1 MWMRKTAYLYNVS
14 LPLTADNLVAVV
26 EKVRPEAV
34 QVVPYV
40 LGLIAEREA
49 GVEALK
55 SCQLVTAAGAR
66 TPDELGDRL
75 VKEGVNLGVVF
86 GTFVTQMSLGNC
98 TNTDWVNK
106 YRSWSRRRYNASSS
120 RR

>member
-1 MWMRKTAYLYNVS
+1 MRKTAYLYNVS

-26 EKVRPEAV
+26 EKIRPEAV

-40 LGLIAEREA
+40 LGLIAEKEA
-49 GVEALK
+49 GVQALK
-55 SCQLVTAAGAR
+55 SCRLVTAAGAR

-86 GTFVTQMSLGNC
+86 GTFVIQ
-98 TNTDWVNK
+98 V
-106 YRSWSRRRYNASSS
+106 
-120 RR
+120 